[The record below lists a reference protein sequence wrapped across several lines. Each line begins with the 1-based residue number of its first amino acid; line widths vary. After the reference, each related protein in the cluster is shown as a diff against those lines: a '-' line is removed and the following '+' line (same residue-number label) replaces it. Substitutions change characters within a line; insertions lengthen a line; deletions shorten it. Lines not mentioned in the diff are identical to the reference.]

1 MLTPTGYG
9 SILTRMIPAL
19 RFLVLQCAFAI
30 LLVSAFTGCS
40 GGASGSQPPSP
51 TLASINVTP
60 ATPSVAAGLTQ
71 QFKATGNYSD
81 GSTVDLTNAVIW
93 TSGTTGVA
101 TVNSSGLATS
111 KTPGSSLIT
120 AASGSVSGSTTLTVT
135 AATLVS
141 FTISPANATAQI
153 GSASPQQFSAIETY
167 TDASTKD
174 VTSSTAWTV
183 ANPWIVSIS
192 DAGAASVS
200 RIGYTAITAVYGS
213 LSATA
218 NFTVLAS
225 PRYLYVSS
233 LVGRHLTR
241 MTVNGSTGQP
251 RFTGYQRTGNYTN
264 VSPVCLSTD
273 PSGQHAYLSSQVA
286 ASGGSG
292 YTGLINVYTINA
304 ITGQLTPYAGN
315 PYAVTEPVGCISF
328 EPSDKFAYATTPID
342 NSGNALVTFSV
353 NSNGTLTLAN
363 TITLPD
369 QPGGLAIDPL
379 GKFLYVPTEYIT
391 VGQSTYVYG
400 YSINSL
406 TGGLTPIAGM
416 PFLLPT
422 GSEDSISIHPSGN
435 YAYFADYNS
444 SSISEYTV
452 NRTTGLLSAVTS
464 ATVSP
469 CSNPSAPQFSP
480 DGAHA
485 YIYCQEDNHG
495 SLPNA
500 PLVSFSVGS
509 TGQLT
514 QIGTVSAGLSSKQM
528 AVDPS
533 GKFLY
538 LLGSGS
544 DYTYSG
550 SNSYTVAGNVVMAYK
565 LGSDGTPTLV
575 NQIAGMV
582 QEESLLLVGGASPV
596 TWTPTYAYISSS
608 GDNKLTSYAV
618 QLDGS
623 LNLLQSSSVAVAPF
637 SATMLPWGSDLLL
650 ASTAAIPNLTSY
662 IINNGAFTPG
672 RSFGLATQPGG
683 LVFDPLGQIAYG
695 SDSSTGLIYEYA
707 DGTYIPGDWS
717 NTYSPA
723 PPTPMTYTAQA
734 GAGPVITDPSGR
746 YLIVANQTAKS
757 ISMFGLQGEA
767 AIAPFALSYTPLAIA
782 MDPTGNLLFVS
793 GSDLQLHLLVSNGLG
808 LLTDTSDAAL
818 SGGSPSIA
826 VEPGGHFVYA
836 AGAAGLNAF
845 SINQT
850 THILAPITLNL
861 PVSLANATGVFIDPS
876 GQFLYVSVSTS
887 SLNALYRFSMNTDGT
902 LSATSTA
909 PVASPNHATSMV
921 FSEQIQ

>member
-1 MLTPTGYG
+1 MFGDT
-9 SILTRMIPAL
+9 
-19 RFLVLQCAFAI
+19 RFLVLQCTFAI
-30 LLVSAFTGCS
+30 LLISSLTACS
-40 GGASGSQPPSP
+40 GGAGSSQPTAP
-51 TLASINVTP
+51 TLTSISVTP

-71 QFKATGNYSD
+71 QFKATGTYSD
-81 GSTVDLTNAVIW
+81 SSTADLTNAVLW

-111 KTPGSSLIT
+111 KTQGSSLIT
-120 AASGSVSGSTTLTVT
+120 AAFSSVSGSTTLTVT

-141 FTISPANATAQI
+141 FSISPANATAQI
-153 GSASPQQFSAIETY
+153 GSAATQQFSAIETY

-174 VTSSTAWTV
+174 VTNSTTLAVT
-183 ANPWIVSIS
+183 NPWIASIS
-192 DAGAASVS
+192 GTGAASVS
-200 RIGYTAITAVYGS
+200 RGGYTAITAVYGS
-213 LSATA
+213 LTATA

-233 LVGRHLTR
+233 LVGRYLTR

-251 RFTGYQRTGNYTN
+251 RFTGYIKTGNYTN
-264 VSPVCLSTD
+264 ILPSCLSSD
-273 PSGQHAYLSSQVA
+273 PAGQHAYLASQVA

-292 YTGLINVYTINA
+292 LINIYTINTT
-304 ITGQLTPYAGN
+304 TGQLTPYAGN
-315 PYAVTEPVGCISF
+315 PYAVAEPTGCISF
-328 EPSDKFAYATTPID
+328 EPSGKFAYATAPK
-342 NSGNALVTFSV
+342 NNALVTFSV

-369 QPGGLAIDPL
+369 EPGGLVIDPL
-379 GKFLYVPTEYIT
+379 GKFLYVPTEYVTI
-391 VGQSTYVYG
+391 GQSTYAYG
-400 YSINSL
+400 YSINSS

-422 GSEDSISIHPSGN
+422 ASEDSISIHPSGN

-452 NRTTGLLSAVTS
+452 NRTTGLLSAVSS

-514 QIGTVSAGLSSKQM
+514 QIGTVSADVSSKQM

-550 SNSYTVAGNVVMAYK
+550 SNSYTVASNVLMAYQ

-575 NQIAGMV
+575 NEIAGMM
-582 QEESLLLVGGASPV
+582 QEESLLLAGGASPV

-623 LNLLQSSSVAVAPF
+623 LNLVQSSSVAVAPF
-637 SATMLPWGSDLLL
+637 SATLLPWGSVLPWGSDLLL
-650 ASTAAIPNLTSY
+650 ASTAGIPNLTSY

-672 RSFGLATQPGG
+672 HSFGLATQPGG
-683 LVFDPLGQIAYG
+683 LVIDPLGQIGYG

-707 DGTYIPGDWS
+707 DGTYIPGDWG

-767 AIAPFALSYTPLAIA
+767 TIAPLALSYTPLAIA

-818 SGGSPSIA
+818 SGSESSLAID
-826 VEPGGHFVYA
+826 PGGHFVYT

-861 PVSLANATGVFIDPS
+861 PVSLANATGVFIEPS

-887 SLNALYRFSMNTDGT
+887 SLNALYRFSINTDGT
-902 LSATSTA
+902 LTASSTA
-909 PVASPNHATSMV
+909 PVATPNHATSMV